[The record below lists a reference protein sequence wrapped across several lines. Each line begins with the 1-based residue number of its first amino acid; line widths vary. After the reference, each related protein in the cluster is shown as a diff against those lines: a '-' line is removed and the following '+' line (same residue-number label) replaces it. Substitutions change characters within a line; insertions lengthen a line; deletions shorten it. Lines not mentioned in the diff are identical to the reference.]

1 MTCLNNK
8 NDLAVIIVIDSP
20 KLVAMAA
27 RLAAKIHILLDIGF
41 VILPIGV
48 LNRSDYAAAA

>member
-27 RLAAKIHILLDIGF
+27 RLAAKIHDLLDIGF